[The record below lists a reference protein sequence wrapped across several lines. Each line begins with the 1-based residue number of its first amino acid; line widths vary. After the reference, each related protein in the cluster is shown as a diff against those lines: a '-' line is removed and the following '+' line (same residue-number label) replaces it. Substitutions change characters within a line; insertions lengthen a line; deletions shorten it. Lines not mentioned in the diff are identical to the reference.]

1 VRALVALTLL
11 LLLAVACEKPE
22 GVWVTLTAEDG
33 SFRAELPGEPRR
45 VSNRFD
51 TAAGPAPIE
60 MWVREEGER
69 VFMVGYTEYPEK
81 LRTVVSDEELL
92 TSARDG
98 AVERVRGRL
107 LVDQAK
113 QQGGTPG
120 RRIEIDA
127 EDGQAR
133 VRGDLFV
140 SGRRLYQVFATVE
153 PTAIESAEVQRF
165 LDSFRLLPR
174 ASADEP
180 VSSQ

>member
-1 VRALVALTLL
+1 VRTLACLTLL
-11 LLLAVACEKPE
+11 LLLAAACGKREV
-22 GVWVTLTAEDG
+22 VWVTLTADDG

-60 MWVREEGER
+60 MWVRQDGER
-69 VFMVGYTEYPEK
+69 AFIVGYTEYPER

-107 LVDQAK
+107 LIDQPKEQAGA
-113 QQGGTPG
+113 QG

-153 PTAIESAEVQRF
+153 PTAIESVEVQRF

-174 ASADEP
+174 VDASTATE
-180 VSSQ
+180 

>member
-1 VRALVALTLL
+1 MRLSASLALLTLL
-11 LLLAVACEKPE
+11 ALACGRREV
-22 GVWVTLTAEDG
+22 VWVTLTADDG

-60 MWVREEGER
+60 MWVREDGER
-69 VFMVGYTEYPEK
+69 AFIVGYTEYPER
-81 LRTVVSDEELL
+81 LRTVVGDEELL
-92 TSARDG
+92 ASARDG

-107 LVDQAK
+107 LIDQPK
-113 QQGGTPG
+113 ELGGVPG

-127 EDGQAR
+127 EGGQAR

-140 SGRRLYQVFATVE
+140 AGRRLYQVFATVE
-153 PTAIESAEVQRF
+153 PTAIESVEVQRF

-174 ASADEP
+174 AAREEAP
-180 VSSQ
+180 EG